1 MPKLRSGPRRH
12 LGPMEVPNAKL
23 HRACCLLVL
32 ALLCSLAAAR
42 QSVPTCCL
50 QKTCPC
56 RVYDLLHG
64 LGNHAAGILTLGKR
78 KSGSQ
83 AFQSQLYR
91 LLHGSGKHAAGILT
105 MGKRAE
111 LAPEQPASACRA
123 VSPRPSSADAL
134 LPPATCAANTAP
146 ASTRECRGQLDKD
159 SATGQSGAAAK
170 SFS

>member
-42 QSVPTCCL
+42 QSVPTCCR

-78 KSGSQ
+78 KSGSG

-123 VSPRPSSADAL
+123 VSPRPSSTDTL
-134 LPPATCAANTAP
+134 LPPAMCA

-159 SATGQSGAAAK
+159 SAKGQSGAAAK